1 MYAAQKIE
9 LAQRSSDGL
18 DVTLWWSPADDAVSV
33 EVLHFE
39 TESIFELSV
48 GRARALEAFYH
59 PFAYAARRE
68 PELLDLAA

>member
-1 MYAAQKIE
+1 MNADRKLE

-18 DVTLWWSPADDAVSV
+18 DVTLWWSPADDTVSV

-39 TESIFELSV
+39 TASVFELAVERS
-48 GRARALEAFYH
+48 RALEAFYH